1 MRWNLLPR
9 EPYFFEA
16 FVSMT
21 REVQRGAGLLVD
33 LLATQPLNVELVP
46 AIHDVE
52 HACDEITHDII
63 NHLNKTFVTPI
74 DREDVHALAKALD
87 DVMDAIDDASTRLP
101 MHRVTD
107 VRAGARELA
116 RAIAAQTAQL
126 ALAAEHLPK
135 MTRFVLTAVHEIK
148 RLEGEADR
156 LHMRAVGDL
165 FDNERDAIE
174 AIKWKEI
181 FDFLENASDRAEEA
195 AHVIEGIYVKHG

>member
-9 EPYFFEA
+9 EPYFSEA

-101 MHRVTD
+101 MHRVTN
-107 VRAGARELA
+107 VRVGAKELA
-116 RAIAAQTAQL
+116 AVIAAQTAQL
-126 ALAAEHLPK
+126 AIAAEHIPK